1 MIVTT
6 WENIRLVNI
15 CTNSRLQS
23 VKAQHYIYIY
33 AYIHTYIYTD
43 IFFIYIP
50 VYIHLY
56 TCTYIPI
63 CMLYS
68 IYLSS
73 YLCVLCPIISGVVL
87 VCVFIYNIRLCFLL
101 VSMCIPICSVFVY
114 AHVLFYCPFSL
125 FTAINLGC

>member
-23 VKAQHYIYIY
+23 VKAQHYIYM
-33 AYIHTYIYTD
+33 HTYISYIYIQIYFLFIYLYIYT
-43 IFFIYIP
+43 YIP
-50 VYIHLY
+50 VH
-56 TCTYIPI
+56 IPI